1 MTKSPTPMLVTNNTF
16 QDVMTTREIAHLFPP
31 SLRRWLLLRDVT
43 LDLTARTHTHPP
55 ALPLSRPP
63 AAHRPLLIRQ
73 ALSRADAPHNAS
85 QRPRQPYRV
94 ARHYS
99 RRIVGT
105 IYESAVCRNKN
116 ETWEKS
122 QSKAAAF
129 LQRHFQL
136 TPEFER
142 VHRVGTLTRNAAPR
156 DIVVR
161 FTRYTD
167 RDAVFQDRRK
177 LANTRTGVYI
187 NEDLCRN
194 SLEMRKAQMPAL
206 RAAKRDGKVA
216 YFNYRKLVIKERQRS
231 VRPREPSRQT
241 APSVPSAPSSPP
253 ASPFMQRAPHFPS
266 DSAWGQQEPR
276 TPTGPPPVHT
286 ATLFL
291 ECDTSVPPPEMPPL
305 PRLVPPVPQ
314 TSTPH
319 HFNRTSGAF
328 LASTSVSVASN
339 AMDASGATDADA
351 PGATHDAAASIATD
365 SSSSTMAAGAV
376 GATTGGLP
384 PRSSHT
390 TSNQQTHKLG
400 TTHDSNAGMALR
412 SKPTGTRKK
421 QL

>member
-1 MTKSPTPMLVTNNTF
+1 MTSPATRLPLVPQAAKALLRITRAEVLSLLDVQKNALCDTLDHIARSNNEAIDRVLRMNNDATAKIGELTKS
-16 QDVMTTREIAHLFPP
+16 
-31 SLRRWLLLRDVT
+31 
-43 LDLTARTHTHPP
+43 LDG
-55 ALPLSRPP
+55 LPE
-63 AAHRPLLIRQ
+63 
-73 ALSRADAPHNAS
+73 D
-85 QRPRQPYRV
+85 
-94 ARHYS
+94 
-99 RRIVGT
+99 
-105 IYESAVCRNKN
+105 KN

-122 QSKAAAF
+122 QSRVAAF

-177 LANTRTGVYI
+177 LGNTRTGVYI

-276 TPTGPPPVHT
+276 TPTAHRPCTQPHSSSSVTLVFPT
-286 ATLFL
+286 RDASSATLSASSATDVDAATTL
-291 ECDTSVPPPEMPPL
+291 TE
-305 PRLVPPVPQ
+305 
-314 TSTPH
+314 
-319 HFNRTSGAF
+319 TSGAF

-400 TTHDSNAGMALR
+400 TTHGSNAGMALR

>member
-1 MTKSPTPMLVTNNTF
+1 MNNDATAKIGELTKSLEFAHHQLADLKPIIDNLKRNNAELIKENE
-16 QDVMTTREIAHLFPP
+16 QIKKENNEMKERIDY
-31 SLRRWLLLRDVT
+31 
-43 LDLTARTHTHPP
+43 LD
-55 ALPLSRPP
+55 
-63 AAHRPLLIRQ
+63 
-73 ALSRADAPHNAS
+73 D
-85 QRPRQPYRV
+85 
-94 ARHYS
+94 YS
-99 RRIVGT
+99 RRNNLRISGLP
-105 IYESAVCRNKN
+105 EDKN

-161 FTRYTD
+161 FTRYSD

-291 ECDTSVPPPEMPPL
+291 ECDTSVPPPGFADGNAK
-305 PRLVPPVPQ
+305 
-314 TSTPH
+314 STYIS
-319 HFNRTSGAF
+319 RDASSATLSASSATDVDAATTLTETSGAF

-400 TTHDSNAGMALR
+400 TTHGSNAGMALR

>member
-1 MTKSPTPMLVTNNTF
+1 MPPNGRASPTASPGITRAEVLSLLDVQKNALCDTLDHIARSNNEAIDRVLRMNNDATAKIGELTKSLEFAHHQLEDLKPIIDNLKRNNAELIKENE
-16 QDVMTTREIAHLFPP
+16 QIKKENNEMKERIDY
-31 SLRRWLLLRDVT
+31 
-43 LDLTARTHTHPP
+43 LD
-55 ALPLSRPP
+55 
-63 AAHRPLLIRQ
+63 
-73 ALSRADAPHNAS
+73 D
-85 QRPRQPYRV
+85 
-94 ARHYS
+94 YS
-99 RRIVGT
+99 RRNNLRISGLP
-105 IYESAVCRNKN
+105 EDKN

-216 YFNYRKLVIKERQRS
+216 YFNYRKSLEHPRAHRPCTQPHSSSSVTLV
-231 VRPREPSRQT
+231 
-241 APSVPSAPSSPP
+241 
-253 ASPFMQRAPHFPS
+253 F
-266 DSAWGQQEPR
+266 
-276 TPTGPPPVHT
+276 PPPGFADGNAKST
-286 ATLFL
+286 YISRDASSATLSASSATDVDAATTL
-291 ECDTSVPPPEMPPL
+291 TE
-305 PRLVPPVPQ
+305 
-314 TSTPH
+314 
-319 HFNRTSGAF
+319 TSGAF

-339 AMDASGATDADA
+339 AMDASGATDADDA

-365 SSSSTMAAGAV
+365 SSSSTIAAGAV

-400 TTHDSNAGMALR
+400 TTHDRNAGMALR